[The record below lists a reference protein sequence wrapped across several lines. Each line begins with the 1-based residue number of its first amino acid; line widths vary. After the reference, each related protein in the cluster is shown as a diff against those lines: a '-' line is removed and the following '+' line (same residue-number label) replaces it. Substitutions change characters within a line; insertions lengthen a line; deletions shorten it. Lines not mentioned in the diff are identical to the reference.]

1 MCVCVEAPSSAPNT
15 NTRCAK
21 PPNQQRQSTA
31 PLKAIIN
38 DNRLHDCPIIQFVTS
53 QPSGFLHTAPPYLAS
68 SFTRVADMPHRR
80 RLRSASTEQ
89 LDVPTCRRSTVGGR
103 AFPVAGAKVLNG
115 LEYRRWQLSAGVCCR
130 HASVCPS
137 VTNWYCITTTGQ
149 FERLWRAGFLSP
161 IHRAIRKF

>member
-1 MCVCVEAPSSAPNT
+1 MQSATCVCVCVCVEAPSSAPNT

-53 QPSGFLHTAPPYLAS
+53 QPSGFLHTAPTYLAS

-89 LDVPTCRRSTVGGR
+89 LDVPTCSSVNCRRSC
-103 AFPVAGAKVLNG
+103 
-115 LEYRRWQLSAGVCCR
+115 LSCCWNTDVCCGAPVYAVVMR
-130 HASVCPS
+130 LSVRLS
-137 VTNWYCITTTGQ
+137 QTG
-149 FERLWRAGFLSP
+149 
-161 IHRAIRKF
+161 IV